1 MLKYNMSYQFYYFC
15 REELDFTYQLDGT
28 SDNRET
34 IRLEHLQVVAQH
46 QEHVLAVCKQKA
58 EAAQK
63 TPDCDGQ
70 YKLQVFHSLF
80 CITVRAAKLACKT
93 LMVNTSIQY

>member
-1 MLKYNMSYQFYYFC
+1 MSYQFYYFC

-34 IRLEHLQVVAQH
+34 IRLEHLHVVAQH
-46 QEHVLAVCKQKA
+46 QEHILAMCKQKA

-63 TPDCDGQ
+63 TPDFEGR
-70 YKLQVFHSLF
+70 YKL
-80 CITVRAAKLACKT
+80 
-93 LMVNTSIQY
+93 

>member
-1 MLKYNMSYQFYYFC
+1 MSYHFYYFC

-34 IRLEHLQVVAQH
+34 IRLKHLHVVAQH

-63 TPDCDGQ
+63 TPDFDGR

-80 CITVRAAKLACKT
+80 CITVRAAKLTCKT
-93 LMVNTSIQY
+93 LMVNMSIWY